1 MDRLFNL
8 EPALTIAESRLRK
21 MPMTLQEQV
30 SELYET
36 LRDDVFRYLL
46 LLGAGHEQAQEL
58 CQETFL
64 RLYTELRKGTRLD
77 SPRAWVFTVARNC
90 ATAAMTSSAAFE
102 SIDASLE
109 DQLAASSPTPE
120 RSALDREKL
129 QRLHKAVCALS
140 HQQRHCLHLRAEGF
154 RYREIAEIIGIS
166 TSSVGEFL
174 RRAVSRLRKELYD

>member
-1 MDRLFNL
+1 MERLFNI
-8 EPALTIAESRLRK
+8 EAAISIEESRLRK
-21 MPMTLQEQV
+21 TPMTVQDQV

-64 RLYTELRKGTRLD
+64 RLYTELRKGTRLE
-77 SPRAWVFTVARNC
+77 SPRAWVFTIARNC
-90 ATAAMTSSAAFE
+90 AMAAMTSAAAFE

-109 DQLAASSPTPE
+109 DRLASSSPTPE

-129 QRLHKAVCALS
+129 QRLPKAVCSLS

-154 RYREIAEIIGIS
+154 RYREIADIIGIS